1 MNFYRFECSKFTKND
16 NIKIKHKIDEKL
28 IIIFAVLTT
37 VFKRV
42 EIWKKATKWYC
53 EHLNYVK
60 QCYHIVSSVEKNRK
74 QKSEGY
80 KDKVWRT
87 NAFIKIWNVNKKS
100 RSVKKQGATGSLSNL
115 RVKTHFS
122 KTPLLDDILY

>member
-42 EIWKKATKWYC
+42 EIWKKAT
-53 EHLNYVK
+53 E
-60 QCYHIVSSVEKNRK
+60 
-74 QKSEGY
+74 
-80 KDKVWRT
+80 
-87 NAFIKIWNVNKKS
+87 
-100 RSVKKQGATGSLSNL
+100 
-115 RVKTHFS
+115 
-122 KTPLLDDILY
+122 